1 MEDEVDRMLAT
12 PPFAGLAAREN
23 ANVHTPTVDL
33 RGTLQAAGAPSAAE
47 SVAAATARRGIT
59 AA

>member
-1 MEDEVDRMLAT
+1 MDRMLAT

-23 ANVHTPTVDL
+23 ANVHTPTADL
-33 RGTLQAAGAPSAAE
+33 RGTLKAAGAPSAAE
-47 SVAAATARRGIT
+47 SVAAATARCGIT